1 MKRRGWISAEW
12 RASDNNRRARFYSIT
27 REGEKQL
34 GAEVAEWQR
43 TSGAVNRVLR
53 FALEGG

>member
-1 MKRRGWISAEW
+1 MKRRGWIKAEW
-12 RASDNNRRARFYSIT
+12 RASDNNRRARFYAIT

-34 GAEVAEWQR
+34 EAEVQEWQR

-53 FALEGG
+53 LAVQGG